1 MKKPMGVTP
10 APASQ
15 TLFCG
20 DNATLAHLV
29 FCKKIANVMA
39 IQVGDHY
46 PLVPYAKAMLPTF
59 LGR

>member
-15 TLFCG
+15 TLSCG

-39 IQVGDHY
+39 I
-46 PLVPYAKAMLPTF
+46 
-59 LGR
+59 